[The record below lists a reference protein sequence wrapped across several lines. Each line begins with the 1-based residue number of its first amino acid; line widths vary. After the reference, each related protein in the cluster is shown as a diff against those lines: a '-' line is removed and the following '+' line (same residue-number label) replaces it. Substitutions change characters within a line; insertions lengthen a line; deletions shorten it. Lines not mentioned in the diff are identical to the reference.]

1 MWKLEA
7 SPCEHS
13 RAASART
20 TARHDT
26 RREQAP
32 FRLPRSSG
40 ISSSAESD
48 SVLPGTPLLR
58 NWCHHRGGGD
68 TLRIVSG
75 GIEEAAGA
83 RPALTTDAAGLLSR
97 ASTGDTSALA
107 DLFDRF
113 GGLFSA
119 CISTVQA
126 DPGARDRLC
135 TEVFTAVWRRARE
148 GSRVP
153 EPVLW
158 LLEVLCETLGSTVDS
173 ARRPIAREVL
183 ALGCPIGN
191 CFCWPRPVAFRSPR
205 SPRSPESA
213 NLACA
218 RSSATLSSHCAV
230 VSGSP
235 DHWGIGSPRAKLS
248 RTHSTFDPRR
258 RPSCRPVECPSRTKS
273 PPSSSTAST

>member
-40 ISSSAESD
+40 ILSSAESD
-48 SVLPGTPLLR
+48 SALPGTPLLR

-68 TLRIVSG
+68 TLRSVSG

-148 GSRVP
+148 GSRVS

-183 ALGCPIGN
+183 ALGCPDRELLVLASAGR
-191 CFCWPRPVAFRSPR
+191 FSQ
-205 SPRSPESA
+205 PEIA
-213 NLACA
+213 AL
-218 RSSATLSSHCAV
+218 T
-230 VSGSP
+230 
-235 DHWGIGSPRAKLS
+235 GIGEPRLRSILRDALQS
-248 RTHSTFDPRR
+248 LRGGLRI
-258 RPSCRPVECPSRTKS
+258 
-273 PPSSSTAST
+273 A

>member
-1 MWKLEA
+1 M
-7 SPCEHS
+7 
-13 RAASART
+13 
-20 TARHDT
+20 
-26 RREQAP
+26 
-32 FRLPRSSG
+32 
-40 ISSSAESD
+40 
-48 SVLPGTPLLR
+48 
-58 NWCHHRGGGD
+58 
-68 TLRIVSG
+68 SG

-135 TEVFTAVWRRARE
+135 AEVFTAVWRRARE

-183 ALGCPIGN
+183 ALGCPD
-191 CFCWPRPVAFRSPR
+191 RELLLLA
-205 SPRSPESA
+205 SA
-213 NLACA
+213 GRFSQHEIAAL
-218 RSSATLSSHCAV
+218 T
-230 VSGSP
+230 
-235 DHWGIGSPRAKLS
+235 GIGEPRLRSILRDALQS
-248 RTHSTFDPRR
+248 LRGGLRI
-258 RPSCRPVECPSRTKS
+258 
-273 PPSSSTAST
+273 A